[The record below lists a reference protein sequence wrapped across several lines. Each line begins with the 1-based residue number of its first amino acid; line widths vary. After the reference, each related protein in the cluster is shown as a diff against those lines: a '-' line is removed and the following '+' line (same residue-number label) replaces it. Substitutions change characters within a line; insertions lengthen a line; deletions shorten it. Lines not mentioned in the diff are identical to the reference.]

1 MARGVEY
8 VVAAQGPDGSWLGKW
23 GVCFT
28 YGTWFACEALAASGD
43 ARAPKAI
50 DRACFFLA
58 SKQNDDGG
66 WGESAESCVQK
77 RYVRAPSTV
86 VQTAWAALTLA
97 LSRNALFTP
106 SLAKACEL
114 LVRTQAADGDW
125 AVQEG
130 MYGVFNQTCGVTY
143 TAYRNVFPV
152 WALARAA
159 QRVKQP

>member
-1 MARGVEY
+1 MTTPPQAPAKAAD
-8 VVAAQGPDGSWLGKW
+8 VAISP
-23 GVCFT
+23 
-28 YGTWFACEALAASGD
+28 
-43 ARAPKAI
+43 R
-50 DRACFFLA
+50 DR
-58 SKQNDDGG
+58 
-66 WGESAESCVQK
+66 
-77 RYVRAPSTV
+77 R
-86 VQTAWAALTLA
+86 AALTLA